1 MKALTYVLI
10 LGLAFGLRAGNPL
23 DEVLTG
29 EFHQRLARIERLGTQ
44 LSEPQLARLLDWLQ
58 TPQTEPGEAT
68 FKNDL
73 LNVLRR
79 QDTPVPGLSAC
90 LRAIYADPTQSL
102 TMRDYALQHLA
113 ALGED
118 QETLWQAT
126 ALRDSSLAGT
136 ALLALARAG
145 ADPDRLRPL
154 ALQLA
159 SDQQASELTRLPAL
173 RVCAQ
178 FACPEAAELARDL
191 LHARVGFS
199 LKLAAI
205 ATLGEL
211 GEPADIP
218 QLRALERGGPQWFRP
233 ATARALA
240 LLEAKTRPSQRSG
253 S

>member
-1 MKALTYVLI
+1 
-10 LGLAFGLRAGNPL
+10 
-23 DEVLTG
+23 VLTG
-29 EFHQRLARIERLGTQ
+29 EFHQRLARIESLGTQ

-58 TPQTEPGEAT
+58 TPQPEPGEAT

-79 QDTPVPGLSAC
+79 QDKSVPGLSAC
-90 LRAIYADPTQSL
+90 LRAIYADPTHSL

-118 QETLWQAT
+118 QDTLWQAT
-126 ALRDSSLAGT
+126 AQRDGSLAGT

-159 SDQQASELTRLPAL
+159 SDHQASELTRLPAL

-178 FACPEAAELARDL
+178 FACPEAVELARDL

-205 ATLGEL
+205 ATLGDL

-218 QLRALERGGPQWFRP
+218 QLRALELSGPHWFRP